1 MSDGQSP
8 LAIAAPGDTALL
20 QRLRDSAQRVFA
32 DHRDGC
38 SDRHA
43 VWRDGKRV
51 LYRYV
56 ATQQRQLRTPLL
68 ICYALINRPYMMD
81 LQPDRS
87 VIRDLLDAGID
98 VYLIDWGYPDAADRL
113 TDLNEHINQ
122 TLDDCIEFLIQEC
135 ALPSVNLLG
144 VCQGG
149 VLTLCYTALH
159 PTKVKN
165 LVTMVTPVDFKT
177 PDNLLS
183 QWAQN
188 IDVELMSGTGNVSGE
203 FLNAVYLSLM
213 PFRLTQQKYLAVGEL
228 ERDGSELDN
237 FMRMER
243 WIFDSPD
250 QAARTFA
257 EFITWFF
264 KENRLITG
272 GVQLGGREVLLRNI
286 RCPVLNAFAL
296 KDHLVPPDA
305 SRALRGLTGSSD
317 YSELPVDVGHIG
329 MYVSSKAKREVAP
342 AVTRWLAA
350 RDA

>member
-1 MSDGQSP
+1 MSDGQPP
-8 LAIAAPGDTALL
+8 LAIAAPGDAELL
-20 QRLRDSAQRVFA
+20 QRLRVSAQRIFA

-38 SDRHA
+38 TDRDA

-51 LYRYV
+51 LYRYA
-56 ATQQRQLRTPLL
+56 ATQPRRLRTPLL

-81 LQPDRS
+81 LQPNRS
-87 VIRDLLDAGID
+87 LIRDLLDAGID
-98 VYLIDWGYPDAADRL
+98 VYLIDWGYPDAADRFA
-113 TDLNEHINQ
+113 DLNEHINQ
-122 TLDDCIEFLIQEC
+122 TLDDCVEFLTREC
-135 ALPSVNLLG
+135 AVPSINLLG

-149 VLTLCYTALH
+149 VLALCYTALH
-159 PTKVKN
+159 PGKVKN
-165 LVTMVTPVDFKT
+165 LITMVTPVDCKT

-183 QWAQN
+183 QWAQG
-188 IDVELMSGTGNVSGE
+188 IDVDLMSASGNVSGD

-213 PFRLTQQKYLAVGEL
+213 PFRLTQQKYLSLGEL
-228 ERDGSELDN
+228 ERDESELEN

-250 QAARTFA
+250 QAARAFA

-272 GVQLGGREVLLRNI
+272 GLRLGGREVLMTGI
-286 RCPVLNAFAL
+286 QCPILNAFAL

-305 SRALRGLTGSSD
+305 SRALRNLTGSSD
-317 YSELPVDVGHIG
+317 YSELAVDVGHIG